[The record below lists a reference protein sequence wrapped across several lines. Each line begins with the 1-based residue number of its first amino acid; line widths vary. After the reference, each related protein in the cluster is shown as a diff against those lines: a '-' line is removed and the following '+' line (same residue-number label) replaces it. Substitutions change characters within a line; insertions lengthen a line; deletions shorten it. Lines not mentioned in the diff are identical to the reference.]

1 VISFDASLLS
11 SYYNSKIG
19 LGTASSSGSSGATGG
34 TGATKTYSPTGSGV
48 APRSPWAVG
57 SKMPQE
63 DDLVSQVL
71 KGHRFINPRAI
82 TIDAAGASPDYSKLF
97 TLYQGLSALQGLAEK
112 AQDDK
117 LSTNVL
123 ADVKRRFSAG
133 MDEVTEYLGDTSFD
147 HVSLTQGTLT
157 EKMKSTVGVPR
168 TDTTYVADAIHTGSA
183 TTAVKAFEGDV
194 QFTMSVKK
202 IGTATPFSVNIDL
215 NEMDPAKTR
224 SMSNVVSFMNEKLKA
239 QGLFTKFEVS
249 RTAAVPTTSTVNGKT
264 VTLSKGQE
272 SFGLKLKGVSYE
284 GVTFSAASKADSVF
298 VMQSAGDSAT
308 KSTSTKKPGEAET
321 DTKTASTPK
330 VTAQL
335 LKFQTDENVT
345 GTALTEPVSK
355 VGDKYWVEGQSQ
367 QTAMPDTVA
376 NVRQSLAGPDGS
388 VYVLADVNGQISNQD
403 IKGTTDVALM
413 KYDSAGNLV
422 FTRTLGASDAAS
434 GYSMAVSA
442 DGKIAVAGSVTGAL
456 NISKTTVTTYG
467 TGDKQTTSTTT
478 IHDSTN
484 GYDESVSDSF
494 VSVYDSA
501 GVEMWT
507 QRKGGTGEDEA
518 TAVAFGADGSI
529 YVGGRTRT
537 AMPGA
542 ATAIKGGWDGYVMGF
557 DAAGKSKF
565 TVQTGT
571 DKTDSISGMV
581 VDGNTL
587 YTSGIEDGS
596 AVVKTFTLDAQ
607 PATRTIKD
615 ANGVETIQNYTKYSA
630 TQSASRNLGGI
641 GGGSISGMSLY
652 NGNIYIGGSSGS
664 NNLLEATGD
673 VKSAYSGGYDAY
685 ALAIDANLGS
695 TAGDKIAFYGGA
707 GVEKDA
713 KVQFVNGKAW
723 IAGSTTGAITE
734 DADNDL
740 DPIASGKTSAGTTKT
755 DAFLTRLNLDAAPAD
770 VVEYQTRYSG
780 KDGVVQPNA
789 IAVSAGSSSVL
800 DRLGLPMGEVMYRDS
815 TAITS
820 GTSTRTGDQ
829 FALVD
834 PNSGL
839 KRTVTIDAADTL
851 ESLAKKIVRASG
863 YKLKVDV
870 VKVTGKDYSQ
880 LDIKPASKSAKMEFV
895 AGASGRDA
903 LAGLGIEAGIVSA
916 DAKKPMDASASGYLE
931 SQKAMGLNYDPA
943 INLSSEASITKAIES
958 LKETI
963 KNVQK
968 VYNYLKYGD
977 PQESD
982 AKAKKKAGPAP
993 AYLTDQIKNYQAGL
1007 QRLGIST

>member
-1 VISFDASLLS
+1 
-11 SYYNSKIG
+11 
-19 LGTASSSGSSGATGG
+19 
-34 TGATKTYSPTGSGV
+34 
-48 APRSPWAVG
+48 
-57 SKMPQE
+57 MPQE

-97 TLYQGLSALQGLAEK
+97 TLYQGLTALQGLAEK

-117 LSTNVL
+117 ISTNML
-123 ADVKRRFSAG
+123 ADVKRRFNAG
-133 MDEVTEYLGDTSFD
+133 MEEVTEYLGDTSFD
-147 HVSLTQGTLT
+147 HVALSQGTLT
-157 EKMKSTVGVPR
+157 EKLKSTVGVPR
-168 TDTTYVADAIHTGSA
+168 TDTVYTADAIHTGSA

-194 QFTMSVKK
+194 QFSMSIKK
-202 IGTATPFSVNIDL
+202 IGTATPFTVNIDL
-215 NEMDPAKTR
+215 NEMDPGTTR
-224 SMSNVVSFMNEKLKA
+224 SMSNVVSFINTKLKE
-239 QGLFTKFEVS
+239 QGLFTKFEVN
-249 RTAAVPTTSTVNGKT
+249 RTAAVPTTTVINGKT

-272 SFGLKLKGVSYE
+272 SYGLKLKGVSYE
-284 GVTFSAASKADSVF
+284 AVTFSAASKSDSVF
-298 VMQSAGDSAT
+298 VMQSSGDSAT
-308 KSTSTKKPGEAET
+308 KSTSTKKTGDT
-321 DTKTASTPK
+321 DTETKTATTPK

-335 LKFQTDENVT
+335 LKFQTDQNAS
-345 GTALTEPVSK
+345 GTTLAEPVSK

-376 NVRQSLAGPDGS
+376 NVRQSIAGPDGS

-413 KYDSAGNLV
+413 KYDSAGNIV

-442 DGKIAVAGSVTGAL
+442 DGKIAIAGSVTGAL

-467 TGDKQTTSTTT
+467 TAPKQTTSTTT
-478 IHDSTN
+478 IHEGTS

-494 VSVYDSA
+494 VSVYDPD

-507 QRKGGTGEDEA
+507 QRKGGNGEDEA

-537 AMPGA
+537 SMPGA
-542 ATAIKGGWDGYVMGF
+542 TTAIKGGWDGYVMGF

-571 DKTDSISGMV
+571 DKTDSISGLV

-596 AVVKTFTLDAQ
+596 AVVKTFTLDAT
-607 PATRTIKD
+607 PATRTVKD

-652 NGNIYIGGSSGS
+652 NGKLYLGGSSGS
-664 NNLLEATGD
+664 DKLLETTGN
-673 VKSAYSGGYDAY
+673 VKSSYSGGYDAY

-695 TAGDKIAFYGGA
+695 TASDTIAYYGGA

-723 IAGSTTGAITE
+723 IAGSTTGAIAE
-734 DADNDL
+734 DGNTDVDQ
-740 DPIASGKTSAGTTKT
+740 IASGKTTAGTTKT
-755 DAFLTRLNLDAAPAD
+755 DAYLTRLNLDAAPAD
-770 VVEYQTRYSG
+770 VVEYQQRYTG

-800 DRLGLPMGEVMYRDS
+800 DRLGLPMGTVMYKDS
-815 TAITS
+815 TAIVS
-820 GTSTRTGDQ
+820 GTSVRTGDQ
-829 FALVD
+829 FAVVD

-839 KRTVTIDAADTL
+839 KRNITIDASETL

-870 VKVTGKDYSQ
+870 QKVTGKDFSQ
-880 LDIKPASKSAKMEFV
+880 LNIQPANKSSKVEFV
-895 AGASGRDA
+895 AGPAGRDA
-903 LAGLGIEAGIVSA
+903 LEGLGLEAGIVSA
-916 DAKKPMDASASGYLE
+916 DAKKPMDASANDYLE
-931 SQKAMGLNYDPA
+931 SQKAMGLNYDTSL
-943 INLSSEASITKAIES
+943 NLSSDASIAKAIES

-982 AKAKKKAGPAP
+982 IKKKNNSSGVAP

-1007 QRLGIST
+1007 MRLGIST

>member
-1 VISFDASLLS
+1 MIGFDSSLIS
-11 SYYNSKIG
+11 SYYNAKIG
-19 LGTASSSGSSGATGG
+19 LGSSSSSGSAGQTGG
-34 TGATKTYSPTGSGV
+34 SGATKTYSPTGSGT

-71 KGHRFINPRAI
+71 KGHRFINSRSV

-117 LSTNVL
+117 ISTNVL
-123 ADVKRRFSAG
+123 ADVKRRFNAG
-133 MDEVTEYLGDTSFD
+133 MEEVTEYLGDTSFD
-147 HVSLTQGTLT
+147 HVALSQGTLT
-157 EKMKSTVGVPR
+157 EKTKSTVGVPR
-168 TDTTYVADAIHTGSA
+168 TDTVYAADAIHTGSA
-183 TTAVKAFEGDV
+183 STSVKAFEGNDV
-194 QFTMSVKK
+194 QFSMSIKK
-202 IGTATPFSVNIDL
+202 IGTATPFTVNIDL
-215 NEMDPAKTR
+215 NEMDPGTTR
-224 SMSNVVSFMNEKLKA
+224 SMSNVVSFINTKLKE
-239 QGLFTKFEVS
+239 QGLFTKFEVN
-249 RTAAVPTTSTVNGKT
+249 RTAAVPTTTVINGKT

-272 SFGLKLKGVSYE
+272 SYGLKLKGVSYE
-284 GVTFSAASKADSVF
+284 AVSFSAASKSDSVF
-298 VMQSAGDSAT
+298 VMQSSGDSAIKKT
-308 KSTSTKKPGEAET
+308 TTTKKTDEAEK
-321 DTKTASTPK
+321 DPKTPK

-335 LKFQTDENVT
+335 LKFQTDQNGS
-345 GTALTEPVSK
+345 GTIADPVSK

-376 NVRQSLAGPDGS
+376 NVRQSIAGPDGS

-413 KYDSAGNLV
+413 KYDSAGNIV

-442 DGKIAVAGSVTGAL
+442 DGKIAIAGSVTGGL

-467 TGDKQTTSTTT
+467 TAPKQTTTTAT
-478 IHDSTN
+478 IHESTN

-494 VSVYDSA
+494 VSVYDSD
-501 GVEMWT
+501 GVEKWT
-507 QRKGGTGEDEA
+507 QRKGGNGEDEA

-529 YVGGRTRT
+529 YLGGRTRT
-537 AMPGA
+537 SMPGA
-542 ATAIKGGWDGYVMGF
+542 TTSVKGGWDGYVMGF

-571 DKTDSISGMV
+571 DKTDSISGLV

-596 AVVKTFTLDAQ
+596 ATVKTFTLDAQ
-607 PATRTIKD
+607 PATRTVKD

-652 NGNIYIGGSSGS
+652 NGKLYLGGSSGS
-664 NNLLEATGD
+664 NKLLEATGD
-673 VKSAYSGGYDAY
+673 VKSSYSGGYDAY
-685 ALAIDANLGS
+685 ALSIDANLGS
-695 TAGDKIAFYGGA
+695 TASDKIAYYGGA

-723 IAGSTTGAITE
+723 IAGSTTGAISE
-734 DADNDL
+734 DADNDVAL
-740 DPIASGKTSAGTTKT
+740 IEAGKKTSAGTTKT
-755 DAFLTRLNLDAAPAD
+755 DAYLTRINLDAASSD
-770 VVEYQTRYSG
+770 VVEYQTRYTG

-800 DRLGLPMGEVMYRDS
+800 DRLGLPMGTVMYKDS
-815 TAITS
+815 TAIVS
-820 GTSTRTGDQ
+820 GTSVRTGDQ
-829 FALVD
+829 FAMVD
-834 PNSGL
+834 PNSGM
-839 KRTVTIDAADTL
+839 KRTITIDASETL
-851 ESLAKKIVRASG
+851 ETLAKKIVRASG

-870 VKVTGKDYSQ
+870 VKVMGKDFSQ
-880 LDIKPASKSAKMEFV
+880 LDIKPSNKSSKMEFV
-895 AGASGRDA
+895 AGPSGRDA
-903 LAGLGIEAGIVSA
+903 LEGLGLEAGIVSA

-931 SQKAMGLNYDPA
+931 SQKAMGLNYDQSL
-943 INLSSEASITKAIES
+943 NLSSDASITKAIES

-977 PQESD
+977 PQDTDSK
-982 AKAKKKAGPAP
+982 AAKKASGPAP

-1007 QRLGIST
+1007 MRLGISA

>member
-1 VISFDASLLS
+1 VITFDASLIS

-19 LGTASSSGSSGATGG
+19 LGAASSSGSSGATGG
-34 TGATKTYSPTGSGV
+34 TGTTKTYSPTGSAT

-82 TIDAAGASPDYSKLF
+82 TIDAVGASQDYSKLF
-97 TLYQGLSALQGLAEK
+97 TLYQGLTALQGLAEK

-117 LSTNVL
+117 ISTNVM

-133 MDEVTEYLGDTSFD
+133 MKEVTEYLGDTKFD
-147 HVSLTQGTLT
+147 HVALSQGTLT
-157 EKMKSTVGVPR
+157 EKLKSTVGVPR
-168 TDTTYVADAIHTGSA
+168 TDTVYTADAIHTGSA

-194 QFTMSVKK
+194 QFSMSIKK

-215 NEMDPAKTR
+215 SEMGTTTR
-224 SMSNVVSFMNEKLKA
+224 SMSNVVSFINGKLKA
-239 QGLFTKFEVS
+239 QGLFTKFEVG
-249 RTAAVPTTSTVNGKT
+249 RNAAVPTTSTVNGKT

-272 SFGLKLKGVSYE
+272 TFGLKLKGVSYE
-284 GVTFSAASKADSVF
+284 AVTFSAASKADSVF
-298 VMQSAGDSAT
+298 VMQSSGDSAT
-308 KSTSTKKPGEAET
+308 KTTTTTKKTDETEAAA
-321 DTKTASTPK
+321 DPKKPK

-335 LKFQTDENVT
+335 LKFQTDQNAS
-345 GTALTEPVSK
+345 GTTLAEPVSK

-376 NVRQSLAGPDGS
+376 NVRQSIAGPDGS

-413 KYDSAGNLV
+413 KYDSAGNIV

-442 DGKIAVAGSVTGAL
+442 DGKIAIAGSVTGAL

-467 TGDKQTTSTTT
+467 TAPNQTTTTTT
-478 IHDSTN
+478 IHEGTN

-494 VSVYDSA
+494 VSVYDPD

-507 QRKGGTGEDEA
+507 QRKGGNGEDEA
-518 TAVAFGADGSI
+518 TAVAFDADGSI
-529 YVGGRTRT
+529 YVGGRTRSS
-537 AMPGA
+537 MPGA
-542 ATAIKGGWDGYVMGF
+542 TTAIQGGWDGYVMGF
-557 DAAGKSKF
+557 DATGKAKF

-571 DKTDSISGMV
+571 DKTDSISGLV

-607 PATRTIKD
+607 PATRTVKD
-615 ANGVETIQNYTKYSA
+615 ANGNDVIQNYTKYSA

-652 NGNIYIGGSSGS
+652 NGKLYLGGSSGS
-664 NNLLEATGD
+664 DKLLETTGN
-673 VKSAYSGGYDAY
+673 VKSSYSGGYDAY
-685 ALAIDANLGS
+685 ALAIDANLAS
-695 TAGDKIAFYGGA
+695 TASDTIAYYGGA

-713 KVQFVNGKAW
+713 KVQFINGKAW
-723 IAGSTTGAITE
+723 IAGSTTGAIAE
-734 DADNDL
+734 DADNDV
-740 DPIASGKTSAGTTKT
+740 DQIASGKTTAGTTKT
-755 DAFLTRLNLDAAPAD
+755 DAYLTRLNLDAAPAD
-770 VVEYQTRYSG
+770 LVEYQQRYTG

-800 DRLGLPMGEVMYRDS
+800 DRLGLPMGTVMYKDS
-815 TAITS
+815 TAIVS
-820 GTSTRTGDQ
+820 GTSVRTGDQ
-829 FALVD
+829 FAVVD

-839 KRTVTIDAADTL
+839 KRTVTIDASETL
-851 ESLAKKIVRASG
+851 ETLAKKIVRASG

-870 VKVTGKDYSQ
+870 VKVTGKDFSQ
-880 LDIKPASKSAKMEFV
+880 LDIKPANKSSKMEFV
-895 AGASGRDA
+895 AGPAGRDA
-903 LAGLGIEAGIVSA
+903 LEGLGLEAGIVSA
-916 DAKKPMDASASGYLE
+916 DAKKPMDASANDYLE
-931 SQKAMGLNYDPA
+931 SQKAMGLNYDA
-943 INLSSEASITKAIES
+943 SLNLSSDASIAKAIES

-982 AKAKKKAGPAP
+982 AKAKKASGPAP

-1007 QRLGIST
+1007 MRLGIST

>member
-1 VISFDASLLS
+1 MIGFDSSLIS

-19 LGTASSSGSSGATGG
+19 LASSSSSGSSGATGS
-34 TGATKTYSPTGSGV
+34 TKTYSPTGSAV

-71 KGHRFINPRAI
+71 KGHRFINPRSI

-117 LSTNVL
+117 ISTNVL

-133 MDEVTEYLGDTSFD
+133 MEEVTEYLGDTSFD

-157 EKMKSTVGVPR
+157 EKLKSTVGVPR
-168 TDTTYVADAIHTGSA
+168 TDTVYTADSIHTGSA
-183 TTAVKAFEGDV
+183 STPVKAFEGDV
-194 QFTMSVKK
+194 KFSMSVKK
-202 IGTATPFSVNIDL
+202 IGTATPFTVDIDL
-215 NEMDPAKTR
+215 ADMGSTART
-224 SMSNVVSFMNEKLKA
+224 MSNVVSFINTKLKA
-239 QGLFTKFEVS
+239 QGLFTKFEVN
-249 RTAAVPTTSTVNGKT
+249 RTAAVPTTSVINGKT

-272 SFGLKLKGVSYE
+272 SYGLKLKGVSYE
-284 GVTFSAASKADSVF
+284 AVTFSAASKSDSVF
-298 VMQSAGDSAT
+298 VMQSSGDSAA
-308 KSTSTKKPGEAET
+308 KASTTKKTDEET
-321 DTKTASTPK
+321 AAAKTPK
-330 VTAQL
+330 VTTQL
-335 LKFQTDENVT
+335 LKFQTDQNAS
-345 GTALTEPVSK
+345 GTALADPVSK
-355 VGDKYWVEGQSQ
+355 VGDKYWVEGESQ

-376 NVRQSLAGPDGS
+376 NVRQSVAGPDGS

-403 IKGTTDVALM
+403 IKGTIDVALM

-442 DGKIAVAGSVTGAL
+442 DGKVAIAGSVTGAL
-456 NISKTTVTTYG
+456 NISSTTVKTYG
-467 TGDKQTTSTTT
+467 TAPNTTTTTTT
-478 IHDSTN
+478 IHEGTQ
-484 GYDESVSDSF
+484 GADESVTDSF

-507 QRKGGTGEDEA
+507 KRKGGTGEDEA

-537 AMPGA
+537 SMPGA
-542 ATAIKGGWDGYVMGF
+542 TTAIKGGWDGYVMGF
-557 DAAGKSKF
+557 DADGKSRF

-571 DKTDSISGMV
+571 DKTDSVSGMV

-607 PATRTIKD
+607 PATRTVKD
-615 ANGVETIQNYTKYSA
+615 ANGVETIQNYTKYTA

-641 GGGSISGMSLY
+641 GGGSISGMSVY
-652 NGNIYIGGSSGS
+652 NGKLYLGGSSGS
-664 NNLLEATGD
+664 DNLLETTGN
-673 VKSAYSGGYDAY
+673 VKSAYSGGFDAY
-685 ALAIDANLGS
+685 ALSIDANLAS
-695 TAGDKIAFYGGA
+695 SASDTIAYYGGA

-723 IAGSTTGAITE
+723 VAGSSSGAIAE
-734 DADNDL
+734 DADNDVNQ
-740 DPIASGKTSAGTTKT
+740 IASGKTSAGTVKT
-755 DAFLTRLNLDAAPAD
+755 DGYLTRLNLDAAAGD
-770 VVEYQTRYSG
+770 VVEYQTRFSG

-800 DRLGLPMGEVMYRDS
+800 DRLGLPMGTVMYKDS
-815 TAITS
+815 TAIVS

-839 KRTVTIDAADTL
+839 KRTITIDAAETL
-851 ESLAKKIVRASG
+851 ETLAKKIVRASG

-870 VKVTGKDYSQ
+870 VKVTGKDFSQ
-880 LDIKPASKSAKMEFV
+880 LNIQPANKSSKVEFV
-895 AGASGRDA
+895 AGPAGRDA
-903 LAGLGIEAGIVSA
+903 LAGLGIEAGIVSS

-943 INLSSEASITKAIES
+943 LNLSSDASIKKAIES

-977 PQESD
+977 PQEND
-982 AKAKKKAGPAP
+982 AKSKKASGPAP

>member
-1 VISFDASLLS
+1 MIGFDSSLIS

-19 LGTASSSGSSGATGG
+19 LASSSSSGSSGATGS
-34 TGATKTYSPTGSGV
+34 TKTYSPTGSAV

-71 KGHRFINPRAI
+71 KGHRFINPRSI

-117 LSTNVL
+117 ISTNVL

-133 MDEVTEYLGDTSFD
+133 MEEVTEYLGDTSFD

-157 EKMKSTVGVPR
+157 EKLKSTVGVPR
-168 TDTTYVADAIHTGSA
+168 TDTVYTADSIHTGSA
-183 TTAVKAFEGDV
+183 STPVKAFEGDV
-194 QFTMSVKK
+194 KFSMSVKK
-202 IGTATPFSVNIDL
+202 IGTATPFTVDIDL
-215 NEMDPAKTR
+215 ADMGSTART
-224 SMSNVVSFMNEKLKA
+224 MSNVVSFINTKLKA
-239 QGLFTKFEVS
+239 QGLFTKFEVN
-249 RTAAVPTTSTVNGKT
+249 RTAAVPTTSVINGKT

-272 SFGLKLKGVSYE
+272 SYGLKLKGVSYE
-284 GVTFSAASKADSVF
+284 AVTFSAASKSDSVF
-298 VMQSAGDSAT
+298 VMQSSGDSAA
-308 KSTSTKKPGEAET
+308 KASTTKKTDEET
-321 DTKTASTPK
+321 AAAKTPK
-330 VTAQL
+330 VTTQL
-335 LKFQTDENVT
+335 LKFQTDQNAS
-345 GTALTEPVSK
+345 GTALADPVSK
-355 VGDKYWVEGQSQ
+355 VGDKYWVEGESQ

-442 DGKIAVAGSVTGAL
+442 DGKVAIAGSVTGAL
-456 NISKTTVTTYG
+456 NISSTTVKTYG
-467 TGDKQTTSTTT
+467 TAPNTTTTTTT
-478 IHDSTN
+478 IHEGTQ
-484 GYDESVSDSF
+484 GADESVTDSF

-507 QRKGGTGEDEA
+507 KRKGGTGEDEA
-518 TAVAFGADGSI
+518 TAVAFGADGSL

-537 AMPGA
+537 SMPGA
-542 ATAIKGGWDGYVMGF
+542 TTAIKGGWDGYVMGF
-557 DAAGKSKF
+557 DADGKSRF

-571 DKTDSISGMV
+571 DKTDSVSGMV

-607 PATRTIKD
+607 PATRTVKD
-615 ANGVETIQNYTKYSA
+615 ANGVETIQNYTKYTA

-641 GGGSISGMSLY
+641 GGGSISGMSVY
-652 NGNIYIGGSSGS
+652 NGKLYLGGSSGS
-664 NNLLEATGD
+664 DNLLETTGN
-673 VKSAYSGGYDAY
+673 VKSAYSGGFDAY
-685 ALAIDANLGS
+685 ALSIDANLAS
-695 TAGDKIAFYGGA
+695 SASDTIAYYGGA

-723 IAGSTTGAITE
+723 VAGSSSGTIAE
-734 DADNDL
+734 DADNDVNQ
-740 DPIASGKTSAGTTKT
+740 IASGKTSAGTVKT
-755 DAFLTRLNLDAAPAD
+755 DGYLTRLNLDAAAGD
-770 VVEYQTRYSG
+770 VVEYQTRFSG

-800 DRLGLPMGEVMYRDS
+800 DRLGLPMGTVMYKDS
-815 TAITS
+815 TAIVS

-839 KRTVTIDAADTL
+839 KRTITIDAAETL
-851 ESLAKKIVRASG
+851 ETLAKKIVRASG

-870 VKVTGKDYSQ
+870 VKVTGKDFSQ
-880 LDIKPASKSAKMEFV
+880 LNIQPANKSSKVEFV
-895 AGASGRDA
+895 AGPAGRDA
-903 LAGLGIEAGIVSA
+903 LAGLGIEAGIVSS

-943 INLSSEASITKAIES
+943 LNLSSDASIKKAIES

-982 AKAKKKAGPAP
+982 AKSKKASGPAP

>member
-1 VISFDASLLS
+1 
-11 SYYNSKIG
+11 
-19 LGTASSSGSSGATGG
+19 
-34 TGATKTYSPTGSGV
+34 
-48 APRSPWAVG
+48 
-57 SKMPQE
+57 MPQE

-71 KGHRFINPRAI
+71 KGHRFINPRSI

-117 LSTNVL
+117 ISTNVL

-133 MDEVTEYLGDTSFD
+133 MEEVTEYLGDTSFD

-157 EKMKSTVGVPR
+157 EKLKSTVGVPR
-168 TDTTYVADAIHTGSA
+168 TDTVYTADSIHTGSA
-183 TTAVKAFEGDV
+183 STPVKAFEGDV
-194 QFTMSVKK
+194 KFSMSVKK
-202 IGTATPFSVNIDL
+202 IGTATPFAVDIDL
-215 NEMDPAKTR
+215 ADMGSTART
-224 SMSNVVSFMNEKLKA
+224 MSNVVSFINTKLKA
-239 QGLFTKFEVS
+239 QGLFTKFEVN
-249 RTAAVPTTSTVNGKT
+249 RTAAVPTTSVINGKT

-272 SFGLKLKGVSYE
+272 SYGLKLKGVSYE
-284 GVTFSAASKADSVF
+284 AVTFSAASKSDSVF
-298 VMQSAGDSAT
+298 VMQSSGDSAA
-308 KSTSTKKPGEAET
+308 KASTTKKTDEET
-321 DTKTASTPK
+321 AAAKTPK
-330 VTAQL
+330 VTTQL
-335 LKFQTDENVT
+335 LKFQTDQNAS
-345 GTALTEPVSK
+345 GTALADPVSK
-355 VGDKYWVEGQSQ
+355 VGDKYWVEGESQ

-442 DGKIAVAGSVTGAL
+442 DGKVAIAGSVTGAL
-456 NISKTTVTTYG
+456 NISSTTVKTYG
-467 TGDKQTTSTTT
+467 TAPNTTT
-478 IHDSTN
+478 TTTTLHEGTQ
-484 GYDESVSDSF
+484 GADESVTDSF

-507 QRKGGTGEDEA
+507 KRKGGTGEDEA
-518 TAVAFGADGSI
+518 TALAFGADGSV

-537 AMPGA
+537 SMPGA
-542 ATAIKGGWDGYVMGF
+542 TTAIEGSWDGYVMGF

-571 DKTDSISGMV
+571 DKTDSVSGLV

-607 PATRTIKD
+607 PATRTVKD
-615 ANGVETIQNYTKYSA
+615 ANGVETIQNYTKYTA

-641 GGGSISGMSLY
+641 GGGTISGMSVY
-652 NGNIYIGGSSGS
+652 NGKLYLGGSSGS
-664 NNLLEATGD
+664 DNLLETTGD
-673 VKSAYSGGYDAY
+673 VKSGYSGGFDAY
-685 ALAIDANLGS
+685 ALSIDANLAS
-695 TAGDKIAFYGGA
+695 SASDTIAYYGGT

-713 KVQFVNGKAW
+713 KVQFVDGKAW
-723 IAGSTTGAITE
+723 IAGSSSGAIAE
-734 DADNDL
+734 DADNDVNQ
-740 DPIASGKTSAGTTKT
+740 IASGKTSAGTVKT
-755 DAFLTRLNLDAAPAD
+755 DGYLTRLNLDAAAGD
-770 VVEYQTRYSG
+770 VVEYQTRFSG

-800 DRLGLPMGEVMYRDS
+800 DRLGLPMGTVMYKDS
-815 TAITS
+815 TAIVS

-829 FALVD
+829 FTLVD

-839 KRTVTIDAADTL
+839 KRTITIDAAETL
-851 ESLAKKIVRASG
+851 ETLAKKIVRASS

-870 VKVTGKDYSQ
+870 VKVTGKDFSQ
-880 LDIKPASKSAKMEFV
+880 LNIQPANKSSKVEFV
-895 AGASGRDA
+895 AGPAGRDA
-903 LAGLGIEAGIVSA
+903 LAGLGIEAGIVSS

-943 INLSSEASITKAIES
+943 LNLSSDASIKKAIES

-982 AKAKKKAGPAP
+982 AKSKKASGPAP